1 MVTLARGRKSA
12 GNARFINISCRRGSM
27 SEITVKA
34 GKFQRLL
41 DYMQRIGLD
50 VDAVGATIS
59 ISPRSLARLD
69 PELPLPAQHYSHLYK
84 EAVQRMQAR
93 GRPLP
98 WAAGL
103 GSEAFELMCHC
114 MISSRTL
121 GDALRIA
128 QRYEALVHPITGY
141 RIQLE
146 EDSPVDQVQLIY
158 EIKIQ
163 RQWGELI
170 PARWDRA
177 HSVETVARASGLLV
191 WHAFCGWLTGQ
202 AMEAREMRIAAPY
215 LNQDYYDSLASVFQC
230 PIVFEAA
237 ENAFS
242 FDREALDRRL
252 VHTPDSLREFLD
264 NMVYQLIAMERQP
277 ASTSAAIKSIVS
289 IELPGAMPSFADIAD
304 TLHMSE
310 SSLRRRLQK
319 ENTSYQ
325 ALKDEVRCEVAINK
339 LLHEQAKIADL
350 ADHLGFTEPSSFV
363 RSFKS
368 WTGDTP
374 SSYRERMLS
383 LAEG

>member
-1 MVTLARGRKSA
+1 
-12 GNARFINISCRRGSM
+12 M

-41 DYMQRIGLD
+41 DYMGRIGLD
-50 VDAVGATIS
+50 VDAIAATINVA
-59 ISPRSLARLD
+59 PRSLARLD
-69 PELPLPAQHYSHLYK
+69 ADVPLPAQHYSHLYK
-84 EAVQRMQAR
+84 EAVQRMQAE

-121 GDALRIA
+121 GEALRIA
-128 QRYEALVHPITGY
+128 ERYENLLYPITGY
-141 RIQLE
+141 NIRLLDDGADPLVKLSYRINIRE
-146 EDSPVDQVQLIY
+146 EWAD
-158 EIKIQ
+158 
-163 RQWGELI
+163 LI
-170 PARWDRA
+170 PAQWDRA
-177 HSVETVARASGLLV
+177 HSVDTVARASGLLV

-202 AMEAREMRIAAPY
+202 TMNARELRVAAPY
-215 LNQDYYDSLASVFQC
+215 VNQDYYDSLAGVFQC
-230 PIVFEAA
+230 PIVFDAG
-237 ENAFS
+237 ENSFS
-242 FDREALDRRL
+242 FDREVLQQRL

-264 NMVYQLIAMERQP
+264 NMVYQLIAMEREP
-277 ASTSAAIKSIVS
+277 ASTSAAIKSIVT
-289 IELPGAMPSFADIAD
+289 IELPGSMPSFADIAQ

-319 ENTSYQ
+319 EDTSYQ

-339 LLHEQAKIADL
+339 LLHENAKIADL
-350 ADHLGFTEPSSFV
+350 ADYLGFTEPSSFV
-363 RSFKS
+363 RSFKG

-383 LAEG
+383 LAQG

>member
-1 MVTLARGRKSA
+1 
-12 GNARFINISCRRGSM
+12 M

-50 VDAVGATIS
+50 IDAVGSTIS
-59 ISPRSLARLD
+59 VSPRSISRLD
-69 PELPLPAQHYSHLYK
+69 PEHPLPAQHYSHIYK
-84 EAVQRMQAR
+84 EAVQRMQAL

-114 MISSRTL
+114 MISARTL

-128 QRYEALVHPITGY
+128 ERYEKLVYPITGY
-141 RIQLE
+141 NVRLLE
-146 EDSPVDQVQLIY
+146 DEPGSLVKLSY

-170 PARWDRA
+170 PERWDRA

-191 WHAFCGWLTGQ
+191 WHAFCGWLAGQ
-202 AMEAREMRIAAPY
+202 AIEAREMRVAAPY
-215 LNQDYYDSLASVFQC
+215 LNQDYYDSLAAVFQC
-230 PIVFEAA
+230 PIIFEAE
-237 ENAFS
+237 ENSFS
-242 FDREALDRRL
+242 FDREVLERRL

-264 NMVYQLIAMERQP
+264 NMVYQLIAMEQQP

-289 IELPGAMPSFADIAD
+289 IELPGNMPSFADIAA

-339 LLHEQAKIADL
+339 LLHEQSKIADL
-350 ADHLGFTEPSSFV
+350 ADYLGFTEPSSFV